1 MRQSKAWGGTELMR
15 DRILGNLDPDLR
27 NYFQFI
33 LSRKRELED
42 KPRIFWTHE
51 TPGVCD
57 SRFLCT
63 QEGQDLFAKI
73 VFVSH
78 WQQEQFL
85 AHLKVPYRKG
95 IVLQNAITPLP
106 YHVKP
111 RNGVFKLIYA
121 STPFKGLDV
130 LLDAFEFVSGKR
142 DDVELNVYSS
152 FRIYDKPW
160 MDKKYQSLYE
170 RARNIKHVNYHGSV
184 SNEEIRKA
192 LQETHILAY
201 PATTQ
206 ETSCLTVIESMS
218 AGCLCLVPNWGAL
231 PETCANFAWMYTMD
245 PNPRAHADKFAELIL
260 HAVDHYWDSELQ
272 QNLILQK
279 TYFDTFYNLQ
289 RRLKEWS
296 VFLSK
301 LRSQIEAEKRTPP
314 VSTWGKDIQ
323 P

>member
-1 MRQSKAWGGTELMR
+1 MRRSKAWGGTELMR
-15 DRILGNLDPDLR
+15 DRILSNLDPDLR

-42 KPRIFWTHE
+42 KPRIFWAHE
-51 TPGVCD
+51 TPGVRD
-57 SRFLCT
+57 SKFLGT
-63 QEGQDLFAKI
+63 PEGQDLFAMI

-78 WQQEQFL
+78 WQQDQFL
-85 AHLKVPYRKG
+85 THLKVPYRKG

-106 YHVKP
+106 CHVKP
-111 RNGVFKLIYA
+111 KNGVFKLIYA

-152 FRIYDKPW
+152 FRIYDRPW
-160 MDKKYQSLYE
+160 MDRKYQSLYD
-170 RARNIKHVNYHGSV
+170 RAQNMKHVNYHGAV
-184 SNEEIRKA
+184 SNEELRNA

-245 PNPRAHADKFAELIL
+245 PNTRAHAAKFAELIQ

-272 QNLILQK
+272 QTLVLQK

-289 RRLKEWS
+289 RRLKEWT

-301 LRSQIEAEKRTPP
+301 LRSKIETEKKG
-314 VSTWGKDIQ
+314 S
-323 P
+323 